1 MSKDDFDAAAFMAQA
16 AAAMGLEIEESW
28 KPAVID
34 NLQRSRQIAQAVLD
48 FPLPDDVEPASS
60 FKP

>member
-1 MSKDDFDAAAFMAQA
+1 MSQDDFDAAAFMAAA
-16 AAAMGLEIEESW
+16 AAAMGLEIDAAW

-34 NLQRSRQIAQAVLD
+34 NLQRSRQIAKAVLD